1 MPHRRSP
8 RRSKAETQ
16 PFADERVVRSQADI
30 EARLRQAEERFR
42 LFMENVKEY
51 AIFMLE
57 PSGRVIDWNLGA
69 EHILGYG
76 SEILGQPFAAF
87 FPPDDRTNGVP
98 EHELTRA
105 AETGQCSDDRWHVRK
120 NGSYFWAFGIT
131 TAMRD
136 ENGTLKGFAK
146 ILRDSTE
153 RKRFEEQLDEKNR
166 ALQQADR
173 QKDEFLAMLAHE
185 LRNPLAPIFN
195 AVSVLQHEAMA
206 SDIGQ
211 QALAIVDRQARSL
224 GRLVDDLLEVSRVT
238 TGKIELRKQLVDL
251 NDIVNDAVLACR
263 SVLEERK
270 HHLQLSLRPERL
282 WVHADATR
290 IEQVVTNLL
299 NNAAKYTPDGGTI
312 SLTAF
317 QEADRAILRVAD
329 TGVGIPTEFLPHV
342 FDMFAQGDHTV
353 SRAQGGLGIGLTLVR
368 NLVAMHGGSVQAHS
382 KGLGEGS
389 QFAVSLPLQDKLVHV
404 DSNAVSARREDG
416 RKPLRIVIVDDNRD
430 AADSLSMVLVLD
442 GHDVRTANDARS
454 GIELAEGHRPNVMFI
469 DIGMPGLNGF
479 DMAQQLSTKARDVG
493 ITLIALTGYGAEDAR
508 KRGKQAGFAHF
519 LVKPVEAQAVY
530 DVLASIEQGTI

>member
-1 MPHRRSP
+1 MPQRKSP
-8 RRSKAETQ
+8 SRSKTESQ
-16 PFADERVVRSQADI
+16 PLGDEGARAQTEI

-51 AIFMLE
+51 AIFMLD
-57 PSGRVIDWNLGA
+57 PAGRVVDWNVGA
-69 EHILGYG
+69 EHVLGYG
-76 SEILGQPFAAF
+76 SEILGQPFAVF
-87 FPPDDRTNGVP
+87 FPPDDRTSGVP
-98 EHELTRA
+98 ERELTLA

-153 RKRFEEQLDEKNR
+153 RKRFEEQLEEKNK

-195 AVSVLQHEAMA
+195 AVSVLQHDGID
-206 SDIGQ
+206 SDIGRP
-211 QALAIVDRQARSL
+211 ALAIIDRQARSL

-238 TGKIELRKQLVDL
+238 TGKIELRKQIVDL
-251 NDIVNDAVLACR
+251 NDIINNAVLACR
-263 SVLEERK
+263 PALDGRK
-270 HHLQLSLRPERL
+270 HQLQLSLPPEGL
-282 WVHADATR
+282 WVHADTTR

-317 QEADRAILRVAD
+317 REGDRAILRVAD
-329 TGVGIPTEFLPHV
+329 TGVGIPAEFLPHV

-353 SRAQGGLGIGLTLVR
+353 SRAQGGLGIGLTLVQK
-368 NLVAMHGGSVQAHS
+368 LVAMHGGSVQAHS
-382 KGLGEGS
+382 KGPGEGS
-389 QFAVSLPLQDKLVHV
+389 QFAVSLPVQDRLAPA
-404 DSNAVSARREDG
+404 DSNAVSGTGQGAQ
-416 RKPLRIVIVDDNRD
+416 KPLRIVIVDDNRD
-430 AADSLSMVLVLD
+430 AAESLSMVLILD
-442 GHDVRTANDARS
+442 GHDVRTANDARE
-454 GIELAEGHRPNVMFI
+454 GIELADNHRPDVMFI
-469 DIGMPGLNGF
+469 DIGMPGMNGF
-479 DMAQQLSTKARDVG
+479 DVAEQLSKKARDVG
-493 ITLIALTGYGAEDAR
+493 MTLIALTGYGADDAR
-508 KRGKQAGFAHF
+508 KRAKQAGFAHF
-519 LVKPVEAQAVY
+519 LVKPVEAQAVQ
-530 DVLASIEQGTI
+530 DVLASIGID